1 MIVATHAIDCRR
13 ADHIVVAVGGP
24 LGRSVHTGNVGRYVG
39 AAGASVAGRETLVNT
54 FKND

>member
-24 LGRSVHTGNVGRYVG
+24 LGRSVHTGNVGVG

-54 FKND
+54 FKNND

>member
-24 LGRSVHTGNVGRYVG
+24 LCRSVHTTGNVGRRSG
-39 AAGASVAGRETLVNT
+39 GFGRWAGNFGKYLQ
-54 FKND
+54 K